1 MQDFM
6 QAAHTCSGNE
16 GAALVQAPACDHL
29 THRLGSGEAGVAA
42 QILIQTL

>member
-1 MQDFM
+1 M